1 MITVKLYGLY
11 RLKAENPVYEINKVK
26 TLADA
31 LVKLELATNVSVKE
45 WEKAVIYINGVAI
58 DKLKMFKSKLK
69 DGDEVAIL
77 SPASG
82 G

>member
-11 RLKAENPVYEINKVK
+11 RLKAEKTDYEISKANNLSNVLAELETK
-26 TLADA
+26 T
-31 LVKLELATNVSVKE
+31 KVSVKE
-45 WEKAVIYINGVAI
+45 WAKAVIYINGVAI
-58 DKLKMFKSKLK
+58 DKLNMFKSKVK